1 MQKLGAQ
8 GRSVTSAFTQHSSE
22 HSFSVLVMGIEWLS
36 WMAGAYDPHLA
47 DVVKSTALG
56 LA

>member
-22 HSFSVLVMGIEWLS
+22 RSFSVLVMGIEWLS
-36 WMAGAYDPHLA
+36 WMAGAYDPHLD